1 MIFDI
6 KYYRKYINSIV
17 NNGLMEKKNFIDDW
31 VPVGESV
38 LQELVRIGLV
48 RETPAYGTIYLEIE
62 PFRLKELVKDLDRLK
77 FGF

>member
-38 LQELVRIGLV
+38 LQELVRIGV
-48 RETPAYGTIYLEIE
+48 RDFILKSPS
-62 PFRLKELVKDLDRLK
+62 FRKTGL
-77 FGF
+77 